1 MSSLFTRNNFIKT
14 DQEIVKLNAAAK
26 IVALIH
32 QELKAMI
39 VPGAIPTDL
48 NAKANEIIKAHGA
61 TPAFLGYGDFPATI
75 CFSKNEVLVHGI
87 PDSTPLKAGDIVSID
102 VGVKKD
108 GYYGDAAFTMGV
120 GQISEKHQ
128 HLLDVSKQ
136 ALAVGI
142 AAAKPNGKLSD
153 IGRAIE
159 NYVHEQGLKITYDYV
174 GHGIGSK
181 LHEDPAVPNFYDP
194 ASDKIIL
201 KPNMVLCIEPMI
213 IIDTSETFVDPLD
226 HWTVRTKNGKFS
238 AHDEH
243 MVQIT
248 TEGAKILTKI

>member
-1 MSSLFTRNNFIKT
+1 MSSLFRKQNFVKT
-14 DQEIVKLNAAAK
+14 PNEVEKLTVAAK
-26 IVALIH
+26 LVALIH

-39 VPGAIPTDL
+39 VPGAIPKDL
-48 NAKANEIIKAHGA
+48 DAKAHQIIKENGA
-61 TPAFLGYGDFPATI
+61 TPAFLGYGGFPATI
-75 CFSKNEVLVHGI
+75 CFSKNEVMVHGI
-87 PDSTPLKAGDIVSID
+87 PDSTPLKEGDVVSID

-108 GYYGDAAFTMGV
+108 GYYGDAAFSMGV
-120 GQISEKHQ
+120 GVISEQHQ

-142 AAAKPNGKLSD
+142 KAAKPNAKLSD

-159 NYVHEQGLKITYDYV
+159 DYVHAQGLKITYDYV
-174 GHGIGSK
+174 GHGIGSQ

-194 ASDKIIL
+194 TSDNIIL
-201 KPNMVLCIEPMI
+201 KPNMVLCIEPMVI
-213 IIDTSETFVDPLD
+213 IGTTITFVDPLD
-226 HWTVRTKNGKFS
+226 KWTVRTQNGKFS